1 MRPVLWFRIAAGLV
15 LLFAIGHTIGFL
27 TFQPPSLEGQNVW
40 KAMNTVRFSAGSST
54 FSYGDFYTGFGLFIT
69 AFQLFAAWLAWSL
82 GSMARRGATGVPAI
96 AWGMSAL
103 QLISLALS
111 LRYFSAGP
119 AVLSGLTAACLIVAA
134 ISISSDS
141 NADQIATN
149 RLSTIDA

>member
-1 MRPVLWFRIAAGLV
+1 MKPVLWFRISAGLL
-15 LLFAIGHTIGFL
+15 LLFAVGHTIGFL
-27 TFQPPSLEGQNVW
+27 TFKPPSLEGQNVW
-40 KAMNTVRFSAGSST
+40 KAMNVVRFSAGSST

-82 GSMARRGATGVPAI
+82 SSMSRRGAPGLRPIT
-96 AWGMSAL
+96 WGMCLL
-103 QLISLALS
+103 QIVSLALS

-119 AVLSGLTAACLIVAA
+119 AILSGLTAASLIVAA

-141 NADQIATN
+141 NTDQLTTK